1 MIEFLAE
8 NTVLLVFVTAALGY
22 LVGRITIKGAS
33 LGVAAVLFVGLA
45 IGSQDPSLAVPEFAR
60 TAGLAIFVYT
70 IGLSSGAGFFASLNR
85 QGLRNNLLVVAML
98 TLGAGLAL
106 ATAVALDLGS
116 GLAAGFFSGTFTN
129 TPAMA
134 AVIEAVRA
142 GGGDEAA
149 QNAPTVGY
157 SIAYPMGVLGPILA
171 IAVARRIYRVNYRK
185 EAAHLAAL
193 HLVQEEIDTQTI
205 RVTRPQTV
213 GLSVREVQT
222 LLHRPVVFTRI
233 VRGEDTMLADGSV
246 VLADGDLVTV
256 VGEPLHVAAAI
267 ERLGEADDV
276 QHPELDRSRYDFR
289 RIFVSN
295 SAVVGRPLRDLRLP
309 EEYGAIVSRVRRG
322 DIDVT
327 MTASSVLELGDRVR
341 VVAER
346 SRMKD
351 VTRLLGDS
359 YRHLSEID
367 LLSFGLG
374 LSLGLLVGAI
384 PIPIGGGLT
393 FKLGSAAGPLLVG
406 LVLGALRRTGPIV
419 WNIPYSANLTLRQI
433 GLILFLTAVGL
444 SSGYT
449 FRTTFAGATGL
460 SLLGI
465 GAVISFVIPLLTL
478 VLGYKLLKVP
488 FGQLTGMLSAQQ
500 TQPAVLGYALE
511 DSKDEAPNVGWALVY
526 PVAMITKILLGQ
538 VIFMVLGGVAAG

>member
-1 MIEFLAE
+1 
-8 NTVLLVFVTAALGY
+8 
-22 LVGRITIKGAS
+22 
-33 LGVAAVLFVGLA
+33 
-45 IGSQDPSLAVPEFAR
+45 
-60 TAGLAIFVYT
+60 
-70 IGLSSGAGFFASLNR
+70 
-85 QGLRNNLLVVAML
+85 
-98 TLGAGLAL
+98 
-106 ATAVALDLGS
+106 
-116 GLAAGFFSGTFTN
+116 
-129 TPAMA
+129 
-134 AVIEAVRA
+134 
-142 GGGDEAA
+142 
-149 QNAPTVGY
+149 
-157 SIAYPMGVLGPILA
+157 
-171 IAVARRIYRVNYRK
+171 
-185 EAAHLAAL
+185 
-193 HLVQEEIDTQTI
+193 
-205 RVTRPQTV
+205 
-213 GLSVREVQT
+213 
-222 LLHRPVVFTRI
+222 
-233 VRGEDTMLADGSV
+233 
-246 VLADGDLVTV
+246 
-256 VGEPLHVAAAI
+256 
-267 ERLGEADDV
+267 
-276 QHPELDRSRYDFR
+276 
-289 RIFVSN
+289 
-295 SAVVGRPLRDLRLP
+295 
-309 EEYGAIVSRVRRG
+309 
-322 DIDVT
+322 
-327 MTASSVLELGDRVR
+327 VLELGDRVR

-393 FKLGSAAGPLLVG
+393 FQLGSAGGPLLVG
-406 LVLGALRRTGPIV
+406 LILGALRRTGPVV